1 MVYLDNAATTFPK
14 PEEVYQKMDW
24 ANRNMAVNAGRG
36 SYHLARE
43 ASKIIDE
50 TRKMLVEVVQGVG
63 VEKAI
68 LTPSATIALHIIL
81 NGIDFQK
88 GDTVF
93 LSPYEHNAVA
103 RTMER
108 ISIERGI
115 KVVELP
121 LVKETLEI
129 DIEKTR
135 YMFLKNRP
143 KCVCCTHVS
152 NVTGY
157 ILPVSEIFQLAKEYN
172 SVTVLDASQSFGLVD
187 IDVKSFN
194 ADFVVFAGHKTLYGP
209 FGAAGF
215 IENTVMPLNIS
226 IAGGTGSDS
235 LNLSMPLDSPE
246 RYEAASKD
254 IVAIAGLNE
263 ALKVLDVQG
272 NYKKEKELTVYTVGE
287 LKNINGVK
295 LYAPVNPERHIGV
308 ISFNVEGYKAEDIGL
323 ILDEDFDIAVRT
335 GYHCA
340 PYIHKY
346 LNDLDYLGS
355 VRIGVGKY
363 NSKGDIDC
371 LLKAI
376 NEISGG

>member
-1 MVYLDNAATTFPK
+1 
-14 PEEVYQKMDW
+14 
-24 ANRNMAVNAGRG
+24 
-36 SYHLARE
+36 
-43 ASKIIDE
+43 
-50 TRKMLVEVVQGVG
+50 
-63 VEKAI
+63 
-68 LTPSATIALHIIL
+68 
-81 NGIDFQK
+81 
-88 GDTVF
+88 
-93 LSPYEHNAVA
+93 
-103 RTMER
+103 
-108 ISIERGI
+108 
-115 KVVELP
+115 
-121 LVKETLEI
+121 
-129 DIEKTR
+129 
-135 YMFLKNRP
+135 
-143 KCVCCTHVS
+143 
-152 NVTGY
+152 
-157 ILPVSEIFQLAKEYN
+157 
-172 SVTVLDASQSFGLVD
+172 
-187 IDVKSFN
+187 
-194 ADFVVFAGHKTLYGP
+194 
-209 FGAAGF
+209 
-215 IENTVMPLNIS
+215 MPLNIS